1 MMASIVVV
9 TMIDTYY
16 TSHAVM
22 FSTRLNFDVQHVTI
36 RKPLIFEMS
45 GFFYMNRNPQY
56 LLDISRTESSR
67 QTHKILFRQF
77 QPEINVVEFL
87 MVTELMKSFSESKLS
102 DCQQSQLKLMIDNAD
117 TIMITFKDTCM
128 LLNSS

>member
-16 TSHAVM
+16 TSHTVM

-45 GFFYMNRNPQY
+45 GFFYMNRDPQY

-87 MVTELMKSFSESKLS
+87 MVTELMKFFSESKLS
-102 DCQQSQLKLMIDNAD
+102 YCQQSQLKLMIDNAD
-117 TIMITFKDTCM
+117 TIMITFKDTCI
-128 LLNSS
+128 LLDSS

>member
-1 MMASIVVV
+1 
-9 TMIDTYY
+9 MIDTYY
-16 TSHAVM
+16 TSHTVM

-45 GFFYMNRNPQY
+45 GFFYMNRDPLY

-117 TIMITFKDTCM
+117 TIMITFKDTYM
-128 LLNSS
+128 LLDSS

>member
-16 TSHAVM
+16 TSHTVM

-45 GFFYMNRNPQY
+45 GFFYMNRDPQY

-77 QPEINVVEFL
+77 QPEIKVVEFL
-87 MVTELMKSFSESKLS
+87 KVTELIKKISESKLF
-102 DCQQSQLKLMIDNAD
+102 DCQ
-117 TIMITFKDTCM
+117 
-128 LLNSS
+128 

>member
-16 TSHAVM
+16 TSHTVM

-36 RKPLIFEMS
+36 RMPLIFEMS
-45 GFFYMNRNPQY
+45 GFFYTNRDPQY

-67 QTHKILFRQF
+67 QTHKILFHQV

-87 MVTELMKSFSESKLS
+87 
-102 DCQQSQLKLMIDNAD
+102 
-117 TIMITFKDTCM
+117 
-128 LLNSS
+128 

>member
-16 TSHAVM
+16 TSHTVM

-36 RKPLIFEMS
+36 RMPLIFEMS
-45 GFFYMNRNPQY
+45 GFFYTNRDPQY

-117 TIMITFKDTCM
+117 TIMITFKDTYM
-128 LLNSS
+128 LLDSS

>member
-16 TSHAVM
+16 TSHTVM

-45 GFFYMNRNPQY
+45 GFFYTNRDPQY

-117 TIMITFKDTCM
+117 TIMITFKDTYM
-128 LLNSS
+128 LLDSS

>member
-16 TSHAVM
+16 TSHTVM

-45 GFFYMNRNPQY
+45 GFFYTNRDPQY

-87 MVTELMKSFSESKLS
+87 MVTELMKIFSESKLS
-102 DCQQSQLKLMIDNAD
+102 YCQQSQLKLMIDNANK
-117 TIMITFKDTCM
+117 IMIVHRDKLVTKI
-128 LLNSS
+128 S